1 MGLSASQARLLS
13 ITSRLSDNE
22 LRSQTIT
29 NAKSALSTKTSQASQ
44 EYLNSLNETKMMFS
58 TYDESGN
65 KVKTKL
71 TGAALSQY
79 APLKNQYT
87 LVNTDG
93 QALVS
98 ELDATN
104 YKESANISEFLE
116 KYGFSNVFE
125 EKVSTVVNEGKLSIA
140 NDEYQKAYDEWQAK
154 RPNKDDFYNIKYK
167 EEINDELYQKFLKGE
182 GSCGSAARDGD
193 YTCYLHV
200 LTHLLDQW
208 LAQDGNGNTY
218 DSANYP
224 NKKTQMKTSTGK
236 DVNIDYNYISG
247 AGISQTPDLIPVS
260 KAIMDTSNPDTTYYA
275 AGTMGKDLKPD
286 ATEKERL
293 LSDYYYDKNGV
304 LQKKLLKDKIV
315 DMYYVLNDHT
325 NSRNPNAQNLLKTTD
340 AEVNALYL
348 SFQED
353 MKLKKKTEIKV
364 PNNDKWKKAFE
375 DWQKEE
381 PKKPDEK
388 DFHEEITTLD
398 QTQQSDEGQWYINLW
413 HRMNGASN
421 YKVTINGVDNGEH
434 DPKSDGVISGDNI
447 KSPTNGLTENGKVL
461 WTVLEDGLM
470 NSDEWINYALKNRV
484 VTMERVNYTNPTENG
499 TGIKEYTWTSIIYS
513 NALDIS
519 EEENEKAITEAEV
532 KYKQT
537 LSDIESKDKQYDN
550 IIRRLDT
557 EHNALQTEYET
568 IKSVISKNLER
579 TLKMY
584 S

>member
-58 TYDESGN
+58 TYDANGN
-65 KVKTKL
+65 KTKTKL
-71 TGAALSQY
+71 TGACLSQY

-87 LVNTDG
+87 LVNSDG

-104 YKESANISEFLE
+104 YKDSANIAEFLE

-125 EKVSTVVNEGKLSIA
+125 EKVSTVVNEGKLKLA
-140 NDEYQKAYDEWQAK
+140 NDEYQKAYDAWQAK
-154 RPNKDDFYNIKYK
+154 RPNKDDFYDIQEKYDT
-167 EEINDELYQKFLKGE
+167 NDELYQKFLKGE
-182 GSCGSAARDGD
+182 GLCGAEAKKQG
-193 YTCYLHV
+193 YGCYIHV
-200 LTHLLDQW
+200 LAHLLDQW

-224 NKKTQMKTSTGK
+224 DKKQMKTSTGK
-236 DVNIDYNYISG
+236 DVNIDYDDIQYANISK
-247 AGISQTPDLIPVS
+247 TPDLIPVS
-260 KAIMDTSNPDTTYYA
+260 KAIIDTSNPNNTYYA
-275 AGTMGKDLKPD
+275 SGLMGEDLQQN
-286 ATEKERL
+286 ATEKEQL
-293 LSDYYYDKNGV
+293 LSDYYYDENGV
-304 LQKKLLKDKIV
+304 KQKKLLKDKIV
-315 DMYYVLNDHT
+315 DMYYILKDHVGGNSLGTT
-325 NSRNPNAQNLLKTTD
+325 NKELD
-340 AEVNALYL
+340 DLYL

-381 PKKPDEK
+381 PEKPDEK

-470 NSDEWINYALKNRV
+470 NSDEWLNYALKNRV

>member
-44 EYLNSLNETKMMFS
+44 EYLNSLNETKMLFS

-65 KVKTKL
+65 KVQTKL

-87 LVNTDG
+87 LVNSDG

-104 YKESANISEFLE
+104 YKDSANISEFLE

-125 EKVSTVVNEGKLSIA
+125 EKVSLVTNQGKYAKANE
-140 NDEYQKAYDEWQAK
+140 EYQKE
-154 RPNKDDFYNIKYK
+154 YNDWLSKKPKVTDYTK
-167 EEINDELYQKFLKGE
+167 TEEVPSTNNEIYNAVINSGGCLSGAISGSCCYMHVLSDLIGPGPVTTSDGHHYMIYE
-182 GSCGSAARDGD
+182 GSCAEDGQYWCWNTADHGRDKFD
-193 YTCYLHV
+193 
-200 LTHLLDQW
+200 
-208 LAQDGNGNTY
+208 
-218 DSANYP
+218 P
-224 NKKTQMKTSTGK
+224 
-236 DVNIDYNYISG
+236 I
-247 AGISQTPDLIPVS
+247 
-260 KAIMDTSNPDTTYYA
+260 
-275 AGTMGKDLKPD
+275 
-286 ATEKERL
+286 TE
-293 LSDYYYDKNGV
+293 
-304 LQKKLLKDKIV
+304 
-315 DMYYVLNDHT
+315 
-325 NSRNPNAQNLLKTTD
+325 
-340 AEVNALYL
+340 
-348 SFQED
+348 
-353 MKLKKKTEIKV
+353 KLKKGHCSGDVIEGGTQRESTSYGTVTVGGPPSDKNMTLWQRCVDLLWEVHEEYAIGSPTGGSATPESLAKFFYFVEHDLKQAEKETVSVTNWDKYNEAVEDWKKTE
-364 PNNDKWKKAFE
+364 PD
-375 DWQKEE
+375 
-381 PKKPDEK
+381 KPDEE
-388 DFHEEITTLD
+388 DFKEEVASLD
-398 QTQQSDEGQWYINLW
+398 QTQKSDEGQWYINLW

-421 YKVTINGVDNGEH
+421 YKVTIDGVDNGEH

-470 NSDEWINYALKNRV
+470 NSDEWLNYALKNRV
-484 VTMERVNYTNPTENG
+484 VTMERVNYTEPTEDG
-499 TGIKEYTWTSIIYS
+499 TGIKEYTWTPIIYS

-532 KYKQT
+532 KYKQA

-568 IKSVISKNLER
+568 IKSVITKNLER

>member
-22 LRSQTIT
+22 LRSQSIT

-44 EYLNSLNETKMMFS
+44 EYLNSLNETKMTFS
-58 TYDESGN
+58 TYDANGN
-65 KVKTKL
+65 KTKTKL
-71 TGAALSQY
+71 TGACLSQY

-87 LVNTDG
+87 LVNSDG

-104 YKESANISEFLE
+104 YKDSANISEFLE

-125 EKVSTVVNEGKLSIA
+125 EKVSLVTNQGKYAKANEEYEKLYQDWLTKRPKVTDYTTETEKPSTNNEIYNAVINSGGCLSGAIGGLGCYMHVLSDLIGVGTVTTSDGHTYEIKDNIGWNWNSALHEKTKFAPITEKLKKGHCSGDVIEGGTQQETTSYGTVTVGGPASDPNMSLWQRCVDLLWEVH
-140 NDEYQKAYDEWQAK
+140 DEY
-154 RPNKDDFYNIKYK
+154 
-167 EEINDELYQKFLKGE
+167 
-182 GSCGSAARDGD
+182 DG
-193 YTCYLHV
+193 
-200 LTHLLDQW
+200 
-208 LAQDGNGNTY
+208 
-218 DSANYP
+218 
-224 NKKTQMKTSTGK
+224 TSTGG
-236 DVNIDYNYISG
+236 N
-247 AGISQTPDLIPVS
+247 ATPESLAKFFYFVEH
-260 KAIMDTSNPDTTYYA
+260 
-275 AGTMGKDLKPD
+275 DLKQ
-286 ATEKERL
+286 AEKEIVKVT
-293 LSDYYYDKNGV
+293 DWDKYNEAV
-304 LQKKLLKDKIV
+304 
-315 DMYYVLNDHT
+315 
-325 NSRNPNAQNLLKTTD
+325 
-340 AEVNALYL
+340 
-348 SFQED
+348 ED
-353 MKLKKKTEIKV
+353 WKKT
-364 PNNDKWKKAFE
+364 
-375 DWQKEE
+375 E
-381 PKKPDEK
+381 PKKPDEE
-388 DFHEEITTLD
+388 DFKEEVASLD
-398 QTQQSDEGQWYINLW
+398 QTQKSDEGQWYINLW

-421 YKVTINGVDNGEH
+421 YKVTINGVDNGTH

-470 NSDEWINYALKNRV
+470 NSDEWLNYALKNRV
-484 VTMERVNYTNPTENG
+484 VTMERVNYTEPTEDG

-519 EEENEKAITEAEV
+519 EEENEKAITQAEV

-557 EHNALQTEYET
+557 EHNALQTEYESV
-568 IKSVISKNLER
+568 KSVITKNLER

>member
-44 EYLNSLNETKMMFS
+44 EYLNSLNETKMLFS

-65 KVKTKL
+65 KVQTKL

-87 LVNTDG
+87 LVNSDG

-125 EKVSTVVNEGKLSIA
+125 EKVSMVTNQGKYAKANE
-140 NDEYQKAYDEWQAK
+140 EYKKAYDEWLKK
-154 RPNKDDFYNIKYK
+154 RPTTDPYTTIDYK
-167 EEINDELYQKFLKGE
+167 EDTNDELYQKFLKGE
-182 GSCGSAARDGD
+182 GSCGSAARGGD

-224 NKKTQMKTSTGK
+224 NQKTQMKTSTGRN
-236 DVNIDYNYISG
+236 VNISYGYISG

-353 MKLKKKTEIKV
+353 MKLKKKIPYKV
-364 PNNDKWKKAFE
+364 VDQEKYNKAVE

-381 PKKPDEK
+381 PKKPDEE
-388 DFHEEITTLD
+388 DFKEEVASLD
-398 QTQQSDEGQWYINLW
+398 QTQKSDEGQWYINLW

-470 NSDEWINYALKNRV
+470 NSDEWLNYALKNRV
-484 VTMERVNYTNPTENG
+484 VTMERVNYTEPTEDG

-532 KYKQT
+532 KYKQA

-568 IKSVISKNLER
+568 IKSVITKNLER

>member
-44 EYLNSLNETKMMFS
+44 EYLNSLNETKMLFS

-65 KVKTKL
+65 KVQTKL

-87 LVNTDG
+87 LVNSDG

-125 EKVSTVVNEGKLSIA
+125 EKVSTVVNEGKLKLA
-140 NDEYQKAYDEWQAK
+140 NDEYQKAYDAWQAK
-154 RPNKDDFYNIKYK
+154 RPNKDDFTKTQYK
-167 EEINDELYQKFLKGE
+167 EETDDELYQKFLKGE
-182 GSCGSAARDGD
+182 GSCGSAARGGD

-224 NKKTQMKTSTGK
+224 NKKTQMKTSTGR

-353 MKLKKKTEIKV
+353 MKLKKKTPYKV
-364 PNNDKWKKAFE
+364 PDNEGYKKAFE

-381 PKKPDEK
+381 PEKPDEK

-470 NSDEWINYALKNRV
+470 NSDEWLNYALKNRV

>member
-87 LVNTDG
+87 LVNSDG

-104 YKESANISEFLE
+104 YKDSANIAEFLE

-125 EKVSTVVNEGKLSIA
+125 EKVSTVVNEGKLSLA

-208 LAQDGNGNTY
+208 LAKDGNGNSY

-224 NKKTQMKTSTGK
+224 NKKTQMKTSTGR

-353 MKLKKKTEIKV
+353 MKLKKKTPYKE
-364 PNNDKWKKAFE
+364 PDNDGYKKAFE

-470 NSDEWINYALKNRV
+470 NSDEWLNYALKNRV

>member
-22 LRSQTIT
+22 LRSQSIT

-44 EYLNSLNETKMMFS
+44 EYLNSLNETKMLFS

-65 KVKTKL
+65 KVQTKL

-87 LVNTDG
+87 LVNSDG

-104 YKESANISEFLE
+104 YKDSANISEFLE

-125 EKVSTVVNEGKLSIA
+125 EKVSLVTNQGKYAKANEEYEKLYQDWLTKRPKVTDYTTETEKPSTNNEIYNAVITSGGCLSGAIGGLGCYMHVLSDLIGVGTVTTSDGHTYEIKDNIGWNWNSALHEKTKFAPITEKLKKGHCSGDVIEGGTQQETTSYGTVTVGGPASDPNMSLWQRCVDLLWEVH
-140 NDEYQKAYDEWQAK
+140 DEY
-154 RPNKDDFYNIKYK
+154 
-167 EEINDELYQKFLKGE
+167 
-182 GSCGSAARDGD
+182 DG
-193 YTCYLHV
+193 
-200 LTHLLDQW
+200 
-208 LAQDGNGNTY
+208 
-218 DSANYP
+218 
-224 NKKTQMKTSTGK
+224 TSTGG
-236 DVNIDYNYISG
+236 N
-247 AGISQTPDLIPVS
+247 ATPESLAKFFYFVEH
-260 KAIMDTSNPDTTYYA
+260 
-275 AGTMGKDLKPD
+275 DLKQ
-286 ATEKERL
+286 AEKEIVKVT
-293 LSDYYYDKNGV
+293 DWDKYNEAV
-304 LQKKLLKDKIV
+304 
-315 DMYYVLNDHT
+315 
-325 NSRNPNAQNLLKTTD
+325 
-340 AEVNALYL
+340 
-348 SFQED
+348 ED
-353 MKLKKKTEIKV
+353 WKKT
-364 PNNDKWKKAFE
+364 
-375 DWQKEE
+375 E
-381 PKKPDEK
+381 PKKPDEE
-388 DFHEEITTLD
+388 DFKEEVASLD
-398 QTQQSDEGQWYINLW
+398 QTQKSDEGQWYINLW

-421 YKVTINGVDNGEH
+421 YKVTIDGVDNGEH
-434 DPKSDGVISGDNI
+434 DTKSDGVISGDNI
-447 KSPTNGLTENGKVL
+447 KSPTNGLTENGKIL

-470 NSDEWINYALKNRV
+470 NSDEWLNYALKNRV
-484 VTMERVNYTNPTENG
+484 VTMERVNYTEPTEDG

-532 KYKQT
+532 KYKQA

-557 EHNALQTEYET
+557 EHNALQTEYESV
-568 IKSVISKNLER
+568 KSVITKNLER

>member
-116 KYGFSNVFE
+116 KYVFSNIFE
-125 EKVSTVVNEGKLSIA
+125 EKVSTVVNEGKLKLA
-140 NDEYQKAYDEWQAK
+140 NDEYQKAYDAWQAK

-208 LAQDGNGNTY
+208 LAQDGNGNSY

-224 NKKTQMKTSTGK
+224 NKKTQMKTSTGR

-275 AGTMGKDLKPD
+275 AGTMGKDLKPN

-353 MKLKKKTEIKV
+353 MKLKKKTPYKE
-364 PNNDKWKKAFE
+364 PDNDGYKKAFE

-470 NSDEWINYALKNRV
+470 NSDEWLNYALKNRV
-484 VTMERVNYTNPTENG
+484 VTMERVNYTEPTEDG

-532 KYKQT
+532 KYKQA

-557 EHNALQTEYET
+557 EHNALQTEYESV
-568 IKSVISKNLER
+568 KSVITKNLER

>member
-22 LRSQTIT
+22 LRSQSIT

-44 EYLNSLNETKMMFS
+44 EYLNSLNETKMLFS

-65 KVKTKL
+65 KVQTKL
-71 TGAALSQY
+71 TGTALSQY

-87 LVNTDG
+87 LVNSDG

-125 EKVSTVVNEGKLSIA
+125 EKVSMVTNQGKYAKANE
-140 NDEYQKAYDEWQAK
+140 EYQKEYNDWLSKKPKVTDYTKTKEVSSTNNEIYQAVLSSGGCLGYTVDGDK
-154 RPNKDDFYNIKYK
+154 NH
-167 EEINDELYQKFLKGE
+167 E
-182 GSCGSAARDGD
+182 GCFMHVLSDLIGPGKVTTSDGHTYTIYATGSA
-193 YTCYLHV
+193 
-200 LTHLLDQW
+200 
-208 LAQDGNGNTY
+208 GNESCDHGNDWCWNT
-218 DSANYP
+218 
-224 NKKTQMKTSTGK
+224 
-236 DVNIDYNYISG
+236 
-247 AGISQTPDLIPVS
+247 
-260 KAIMDTSNPDTTYYA
+260 A
-275 AGTMGKDLKPD
+275 AHPRGTF
-286 ATEKERL
+286 
-293 LSDYYYDKNGV
+293 
-304 LQKKLLKDKIV
+304 DKI
-315 DMYYVLNDHT
+315 T
-325 NSRNPNAQNLLKTTD
+325 
-340 AEVNALYL
+340 E
-348 SFQED
+348 
-353 MKLKKKTEIKV
+353 KLKKGHCSGDVIEGGSQKETLTINGQEHEVTVGGPTSNKNMTLWQRCVDLLWEVHGEYQVGNIYGGKMSDETLEKVYYYIQHDLKQAEKETVSVTNWDKYNEAVEDWKKTEPDK
-364 PNNDKWKKAFE
+364 PNEE
-375 DWQKEE
+375 DFKEE
-381 PKKPDEK
+381 VAS
-388 DFHEEITTLD
+388 LD
-398 QTQQSDEGQWYINLW
+398 QTQKSDEGQWYINLW

-421 YKVTINGVDNGEH
+421 YKVTINGVENGTH

-470 NSDEWINYALKNRV
+470 NSDEWLNYALKNRV
-484 VTMERVNYTNPTENG
+484 VTMERVNYTEPTEDG

-532 KYKQT
+532 KYKQA

-557 EHNALQTEYET
+557 EHNALQTEYESV
-568 IKSVISKNLER
+568 KSVITKNLER

>member
-22 LRSQTIT
+22 LRSQSIT

-44 EYLNSLNETKMMFS
+44 EYLNSLNETKMLFS

-65 KVKTKL
+65 KVQTKL

-87 LVNTDG
+87 LVNSDG

-104 YKESANISEFLE
+104 YKDSANISEFLE

-125 EKVSTVVNEGKLSIA
+125 EKVSLVTNQGKYAKANEEYEKLYQDWLTKRPKVTDYTTETEKPSTNNEIYNAVINSGGCLSGAIGGLGCYMHVLSDLIGVGTVTTSDGHTYEIKDNIGWNWNSALHEKTKFAPITEKLKKGHCSGDVIEGGTQQETTSYGTVTVGGPASDPNMSLWQRCVDLLWEVH
-140 NDEYQKAYDEWQAK
+140 DEY
-154 RPNKDDFYNIKYK
+154 
-167 EEINDELYQKFLKGE
+167 
-182 GSCGSAARDGD
+182 DG
-193 YTCYLHV
+193 
-200 LTHLLDQW
+200 
-208 LAQDGNGNTY
+208 
-218 DSANYP
+218 
-224 NKKTQMKTSTGK
+224 TSTGG
-236 DVNIDYNYISG
+236 N
-247 AGISQTPDLIPVS
+247 ATPESLAKFFYFVEH
-260 KAIMDTSNPDTTYYA
+260 
-275 AGTMGKDLKPD
+275 DLKQ
-286 ATEKERL
+286 AEKEIVKVT
-293 LSDYYYDKNGV
+293 DWDKYNEAV
-304 LQKKLLKDKIV
+304 
-315 DMYYVLNDHT
+315 
-325 NSRNPNAQNLLKTTD
+325 
-340 AEVNALYL
+340 
-348 SFQED
+348 ED
-353 MKLKKKTEIKV
+353 WKKT
-364 PNNDKWKKAFE
+364 
-375 DWQKEE
+375 E
-381 PKKPDEK
+381 PKKPDEE
-388 DFHEEITTLD
+388 DFKEEVASLD
-398 QTQQSDEGQWYINLW
+398 QTQKSDEGQWYINLW

-434 DPKSDGVISGDNI
+434 DTKSDGVISGDNI
-447 KSPTNGLTENGKVL
+447 KSPTNGLTENGKIL

-470 NSDEWINYALKNRV
+470 NSDEWLNYALKNRV
-484 VTMERVNYTNPTENG
+484 VTMERVNYTEPTEDG

-532 KYKQT
+532 KYKQA

-568 IKSVISKNLER
+568 IKSVITKNLER

>member
-58 TYDESGN
+58 TYDANGN
-65 KVKTKL
+65 KTKTKL
-71 TGAALSQY
+71 TGACLSQY

-87 LVNTDG
+87 LVNSDG

-125 EKVSTVVNEGKLSIA
+125 EKVSTVVNEGKLKLA

-208 LAQDGNGNTY
+208 LAKDGNGNSY

-224 NKKTQMKTSTGK
+224 NKKTQMKTSTGR

-353 MKLKKKTEIKV
+353 MKLKKKTPYKE
-364 PNNDKWKKAFE
+364 PDNDGYKKAFE

-434 DPKSDGVISGDNI
+434 DTKSDGVISGDNI

-470 NSDEWINYALKNRV
+470 NSDEWLNYALKNRV

>member
-22 LRSQTIT
+22 LRSQSIT

-44 EYLNSLNETKMMFS
+44 EYLNSLNETKMLFS

-65 KVKTKL
+65 KVQTKL

-87 LVNTDG
+87 LVNSDG

-104 YKESANISEFLE
+104 YKDSANISEFLE

-125 EKVSTVVNEGKLSIA
+125 EKVSLVTNQGKYAKANEEYEKLYQDWLTKRPKVTDYTTETEKPSTNNEIYNAVITSGGCLSGAIGGLGCYMHVLSDLIGVGTVTTSDGHTYEIKDNIGWNWNSALHEKTKFAPITEKLKKGHCSGDVIEGGTQQETTSYGTVTVGGPASDPNMSLWQRCVDLLWEVH
-140 NDEYQKAYDEWQAK
+140 DEY
-154 RPNKDDFYNIKYK
+154 
-167 EEINDELYQKFLKGE
+167 
-182 GSCGSAARDGD
+182 DG
-193 YTCYLHV
+193 
-200 LTHLLDQW
+200 
-208 LAQDGNGNTY
+208 
-218 DSANYP
+218 
-224 NKKTQMKTSTGK
+224 TSTGG
-236 DVNIDYNYISG
+236 N
-247 AGISQTPDLIPVS
+247 ATPESLAKFFYFVEH
-260 KAIMDTSNPDTTYYA
+260 
-275 AGTMGKDLKPD
+275 DLKQ
-286 ATEKERL
+286 AEKEIVKVT
-293 LSDYYYDKNGV
+293 DWDKYNEAV
-304 LQKKLLKDKIV
+304 
-315 DMYYVLNDHT
+315 
-325 NSRNPNAQNLLKTTD
+325 
-340 AEVNALYL
+340 
-348 SFQED
+348 ED
-353 MKLKKKTEIKV
+353 WKKT
-364 PNNDKWKKAFE
+364 
-375 DWQKEE
+375 E
-381 PKKPDEK
+381 PKKPDEE
-388 DFHEEITTLD
+388 DFKEEVASLD
-398 QTQQSDEGQWYINLW
+398 QTQKSDEGQWYINLW

-434 DPKSDGVISGDNI
+434 DTKSDGVISGDNI

-470 NSDEWINYALKNRV
+470 NSDEWLNYALKNRV
-484 VTMERVNYTNPTENG
+484 VTMERVNYTEPTEDG

-532 KYKQT
+532 KYKQA

-557 EHNALQTEYET
+557 EHNALQTEYESV
-568 IKSVISKNLER
+568 KSVITKNLER